1 MKRPR
6 PTKAQLET
14 VLKLTEQI
22 LDNLPTGDS
31 MRDMYEKMVKRLK
44 DRIETY
50 DKFLI
55 NPYTSTANKLKY
67 NSDTSLELGGYIA
80 AEESD

>member
-1 MKRPR
+1 MTRKR

-31 MRDMYEKMVKRLK
+31 MREMYEKMVKRLK
-44 DRIETY
+44 DRISTY
-50 DKFLI
+50 DQFLI
-55 NPYTSTANKLKY
+55 NPYTSTAKKPKF
-67 NSDTSLELGGYIA
+67 NSDTSLELGGYVA
-80 AEESD
+80 AEEGD